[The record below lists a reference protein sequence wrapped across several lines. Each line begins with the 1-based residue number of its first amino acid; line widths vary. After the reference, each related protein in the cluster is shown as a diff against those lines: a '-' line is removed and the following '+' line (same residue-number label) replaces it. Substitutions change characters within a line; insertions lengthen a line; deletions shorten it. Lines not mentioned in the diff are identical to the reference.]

1 MNNRVLQI
9 DKITKYY
16 GPNLILDE
24 VSLALNRTERAALVG
39 ENGAGKTT
47 LAKIILGQETAENGA
62 VQFSPGVAVG
72 YLPQETV
79 FAANHLTIQDYLEQ
93 STGRLNALA
102 RQMRELE
109 IQMASGDL
117 PPAQMKTALAE
128 YGLLQEEFEQK
139 DGYGLPY
146 RFEQV
151 LAGLEL
157 AALGQDRPLAT
168 LSGGECTRVA
178 LAALLLQSPDLLILD
193 EPTNHLDFKALAW
206 LESYLAQYA
215 NALLVIS
222 HDRRFLN
229 TVVNR
234 IVELSIANHRL
245 TVYAG
250 NYDFYMQERER
261 LKQKQMAEFWEQR
274 EEIKKLKTQIKAQAY
289 ATPKKAPRPEDD
301 KFIAFFKQ
309 MQSNRTRSKKI
320 RAAKQQLAHLLENKV
335 EAVARR
341 WEIDVELDAGDLG
354 SKEVIGLADVSKS
367 YPGKTLFS
375 RVTETICNGDHLA
388 LVAPNGAG
396 KTTLLKIIL
405 GALKPDAGRVK
416 LAPQTRLG
424 YLDQNQESL
433 DLGRTVLEQ
442 FSAIVSGTEVE
453 LRAQLHRYGLFSGD
467 QVFQPVGTLSIG
479 QRRKLQLA
487 MLIAQQANVLLLDE
501 PTNHLDLDSLEEFEN
516 ALCAFKGTIIAAT
529 HDRWFIDKFAG
540 IIWELKDGRIFS
552 SVTRL

>member
-1 MNNRVLQI
+1 MNNQVLQI

-16 GPNLILDE
+16 GPNLILDG
-24 VSLALNRTERAALVG
+24 VSLTLNRAERAALVG

-79 FAANHLTIQDYLEQ
+79 FAADGMTIRRYLEQ

-102 RQMRELE
+102 QQMRQLE
-109 IQMASGDL
+109 SQMASGALDL
-117 PPAQMKTALAE
+117 AETAAALAE

-139 DGYGLPY
+139 DGYSLPY
-146 RFEQV
+146 RIEQV

-157 AALGQDRPLAT
+157 DALDQDRLRAT

-234 IVELSIANHRL
+234 IVELSAANHRL

-250 NYDFYMQERER
+250 NYDFYLQERER

-274 EEIKKLKTQIKAQAY
+274 EEIKELKIQIKAQAY
-289 ATPKKAPRPEDD
+289 ATPKKAPHPEGD
-301 KFIAFFKQ
+301 KFIAFFKR
-309 MQSNRTRSKKI
+309 MQSDRTKSKQIRS
-320 RAAKQQLAHLLENKV
+320 AKQQLAHLLENKV

-341 WEIDVELDAGDLG
+341 WEIDVELDAGDFG
-354 SKEVIGLADVSKS
+354 SKEVIGLVGVSKS

-375 RVTETICNGDHLA
+375 RVTETIRNGDHLA

-396 KTTLLKIIL
+396 KTTLLKIIM
-405 GALKPDAGRVK
+405 GALKPDGGRVK
-416 LAPQTRLG
+416 LAPQAQLG

-433 DLGRTVLEQ
+433 DLSRTVLEQ
-442 FSAIVSGTEVE
+442 FNAVVSGTEAE

-529 HDRWFIDKFAG
+529 HDRWFIDKFANT
-540 IIWELKDGRIFS
+540 IWELKNGQIYA
-552 SVTRL
+552 SVTRQ